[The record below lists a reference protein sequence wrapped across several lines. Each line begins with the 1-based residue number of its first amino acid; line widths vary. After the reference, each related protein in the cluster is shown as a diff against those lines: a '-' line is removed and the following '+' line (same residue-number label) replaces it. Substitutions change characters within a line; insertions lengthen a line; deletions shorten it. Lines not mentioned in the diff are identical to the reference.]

1 MPLESS
7 SRRIVPLPT
16 DAHLVDIAS
25 TLKDETQK
33 TTRAV
38 HSVFHD
44 FRIFLNRG
52 NVIDLAT
59 GIVMGT
65 AFTAIVQSLVNDIF
79 LPLISLASPTTELS
93 SQYVLLRCP
102 QDPPGSA
109 KPCNKT
115 MYLTP
120 AAGQKKKRA
129 APYSNAPMY
138 FG

>member
-1 MPLESS
+1 MPPESS

-16 DAHLVDIAS
+16 DARLVDIAS

-79 LPLISLASPTTELS
+79 LPFISLASPTTELS

-102 QDPPGSA
+102 QDPPGVA

-120 AAGQKKKRA
+120 AAGQDENA
-129 APYSNAPMY
+129 APYSNAPLS